1 VAALDDLLPRWDFR
15 ERHARVVAAPADA
28 VYAAVRDVTVAEMP
42 LARGLLAARGIVG
55 HGLPRPDRP
64 LLDVMR
70 ALGFATLV
78 DTPPSELAIGGIGP
92 MWRPGARLH
101 RIADVDDFRRADR
114 PGTVKVA
121 LGFVL
126 GAAAGVTQL
135 ATETRVL
142 AADAAAWRKFAA
154 YWLLIRAP
162 SGAVRHSMLGAI
174 ARRAA
179 AA

>member
-1 VAALDDLLPRWDFR
+1 VALDELLPRWDFR

-28 VYAAVRDVTVAEMP
+28 VYAAVREVTVAEMP

-55 HGLPRPDRP
+55 HGVPRPERP
-64 LLDVMR
+64 LLDLMR
-70 ALGFATLV
+70 GLGFATLV
-78 DTPPSELAIGGIGP
+78 DAPPSELAIGGIGP

-101 RIADVDDFRRADR
+101 PVADAEDFRHADR

-121 LGFVL
+121 LGFVVRPDAEGTRL
-126 GAAAGVTQL
+126 E
-135 ATETRVL
+135 TETRVL
-142 AADAAAWRKFAA
+142 AADAAAWRRFGA